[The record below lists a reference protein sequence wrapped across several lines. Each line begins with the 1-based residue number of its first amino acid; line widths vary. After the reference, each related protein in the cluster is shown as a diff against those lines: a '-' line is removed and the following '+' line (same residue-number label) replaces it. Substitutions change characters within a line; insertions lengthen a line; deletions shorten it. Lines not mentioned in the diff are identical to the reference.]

1 MINLTLEN
9 YPDTIQLRDAFQVR
23 NDRLLLN

>member
-9 YPDTIQLRDAFQVR
+9 YPDTIQLGDAFQVR